1 MASGEAAQGSR
12 QLMLEL
18 IAECPARRCE
28 IIVRR
33 FSLIISPKQRVSST
47 QSTVIDK

>member
-1 MASGEAAQGSR
+1 VASGEAAQGSR

-28 IIVRR
+28 IIVRQ
-33 FSLIISPKQRVSST
+33 FSPNNLAYAAG
-47 QSTVIDK
+47 